1 MSWVLAVS
9 MQVAV
14 VAAGGGDGAAV
25 TFDEALGFAQKGP
38 TVSAVER
45 AAAVSKEIG
54 GRVSTMASNP
64 LVTVQPGLR
73 ILPRAS
79 VGPEATIGVSQSWN
93 LSGLGQARKD
103 AVKAEGDALT
113 AEARAIALVT
123 RMHAAKDWLDLW
135 AAQRVAAVASAE
147 ADVARDLTKLAEKA
161 ASAQAA
167 TRADTADARAYLAE
181 AKLAVIDSEG
191 EVFERGTVLARDVAA
206 KTADP
211 LSASGELPEPSLP
224 DASTWPSALVK
235 AERLPS
241 VQAKAFAAR
250 AEKARSQE
258 EGAMKGTNLLL
269 GVEVRRESPDGFLA
283 MGTVGLTLPVFDRG
297 ERERSVSEARA
308 ARFEGEKRAAT
319 IDARTEMALAFHEVE
334 HTGEIVAAVK
344 GELLPALVE
353 AAAAREQLFRAGD
366 GTMVDVL
373 TARRR
378 VLAAK
383 ARLVRAQAANAW
395 AKVKVWMLLAELANA
410 EANANESAKARK
422 EAP

>member
-1 MSWVLAVS
+1 

-14 VAAGGGDGAAV
+14 IAGGGAEGAAV
-25 TFDEALGFAQKGP
+25 TFDDALGLAREAPIVTGI
-38 TVSAVER
+38 ER
-45 AAAVSKEIG
+45 AATVSQEIG

-64 LVTVQPGLR
+64 LVVVSPGVR
-73 ILPRAS
+73 ILPLGSA
-79 VGPEATIGVSQSWN
+79 GPEGAIGVSQSWS

-103 AVKAEGDALT
+103 AVKAEHATLT
-113 AEARAIALVT
+113 AEARATALVQ

-135 AAQRVAAVASAE
+135 AAQKVAAVASQE

-161 ASAQAA
+161 ANAQAA

-191 EVFERGTVLARDVAA
+191 EVFERGTELARDIAA

-211 LSASGELPEPSLP
+211 VSASGELPAPSLP

-235 AERLPS
+235 ASMLPS

-250 AEKARSQE
+250 AERARSEE
-258 EGAMKGTNLLL
+258 EGAMRGAHVIV
-269 GVEVRRESPDGFLA
+269 GVEVRREAPDGFLA
-283 MGTVGLTLPVFDRG
+283 TGTVGLTLPVFDRG

-308 ARFEGEKRAAT
+308 ARFDGEKRAAT
-319 IDARTEMALAFHEVE
+319 LDARTEMALAFHEVE

-353 AAAAREQLFRAGD
+353 AADAREQLFRAGD

-395 AKVKVWMLLAELANA
+395 ARVKVWMLLAELANA
-410 EANANESAKARK
+410 DDGARK
-422 EAP
+422 ETP